1 MESDLHQSLNRNTSS
16 VSSPLSS
23 ILNQQTIII
32 PLVTTFSHRIRSL
45 HQSIKH
51 NFSTVQHTYIPLK
64 PYRIISAFRKNNNLK
79 DLLTKARFSS
89 KPPQDPKS
97 HNFHFRQIK
106 FITNIH
112 SHTSAPVQESYSLN
126 THNAIYIITC
136 TLCNKQYIG
145 ETKHTIETRLKQ
157 HLYNIKR
164 AHLQTALITHFQ
176 EHPITHL
183 TISGLQ
189 SHIGWTCGQRKR
201 VEREWIQHLQTITPN
216 GLNERF

>member
-1 MESDLHQSLNRNTSS
+1 MGGKKQWTVRDLQLHRAVNKSLEKKKKKGFRTR
-16 VSSPLSS
+16 
-23 ILNQQTIII
+23 I
-32 PLVTTFSHRIRSL
+32 SHFPSGR
-45 HQSIKH
+45 KH
-51 NFSTVQHTYIPLK
+51 GKNLPHTQDPK
-64 PYRIISAFRKNNNLK
+64 WTKTRW
-79 DLLTKARFSS
+79 LLDHPGAGQSS
-89 KPPQDPKS
+89 KPPQDLKP

-106 FITNIH
+106 FISNIH

-126 THNAIYIITC
+126 THNTIYIITC

-164 AHLQTALITHFQ
+164 AHLQTELITHFQ

-189 SHIGWTCGQRKR
+189 SHIGWTCGPLDLWAA
-201 VEREWIQHLQTITPN
+201 REWIQNLQTITPN
-216 GLNERF
+216 GLY